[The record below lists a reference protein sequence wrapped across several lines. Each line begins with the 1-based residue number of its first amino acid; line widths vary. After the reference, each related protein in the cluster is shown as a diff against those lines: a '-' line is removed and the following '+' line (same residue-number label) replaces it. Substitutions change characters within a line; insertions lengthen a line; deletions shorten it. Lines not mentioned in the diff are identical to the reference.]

1 MLTDKQI
8 ELIKVISDRND
19 PNYTTLKTVE
29 ELNELSLVLMQKFL
43 KGDKVNDQE
52 IIDEIGDV
60 LIRME
65 FIKLKYNKE
74 DILKRINKKLT
85 NYEEWIKLDKYKN
98 I

>member
-1 MLTDKQI
+1 MLTEKQI
-8 ELIKVISDRND
+8 EIIKLINARNE
-19 PNYTTLKTVE
+19 PNYTILKTVE

-52 IIDEIGDV
+52 VIDEIGDV

-74 DILKRINKKLT
+74 DILKRITKKLN